1 MLNVYNYYLQDYVSR
16 SPRYS
21 THKKRELRDIYKNIV
36 KMSASE
42 PLYKI
47 ELSEN
52 KQRCALSIKESALTL
67 KDINQKLQAT
77 PMLHN
82 AGVLSSSPDEVQVAL
97 LHRMELSEFPE
108 NSRFDV
114 EVTDMASGQ
123 KNIGVLLPSETVPLP
138 EGSYSFTV
146 SFEQEQY
153 SFRFNVAAD
162 SSAFDLQS
170 KLADFINK
178 TGIGLDAQVGYHKT
192 TGVSRLELTARQ
204 TGIYGKSS
212 FTLKDTAK
220 PEAAEAGLVEY
231 FGLDRMFTPAQNAR
245 YSINGITYESP
256 ENKVSYDDT
265 LLLSFRSVTESPV
278 TIRPVPDH
286 AGVYDALEEFTVSY
300 NRLIEAGRATIQEN
314 KSSAFLLKGLSHL
327 VASHYSS
334 LSAIGISADEE
345 GYLTLDS
352 EKVNRATVSGDAET
366 VLRTDASF
374 LKALDNRLE
383 SIILNPMRFVDKKL
397 VAYPDPSAPLSERT
411 SPYTT
416 SIYSGMLFNNY
427 C

>member
-21 THKKRELRDIYKNIV
+21 THKRRELRDIYKNIM

-47 ELSEN
+47 DLSES
-52 KQRCALSIKESALTL
+52 KQACALSIKESALAL
-67 KDINQKLQAT
+67 KDVNHRLQDT

-82 AGVLSSSPDEVQVAL
+82 AGVHSSSPDTVQASL

-108 NSRFDV
+108 HTKYNV
-114 EVTDMASGQ
+114 EVSNLASGQ
-123 KNIGVLLPSETVPLP
+123 KNVGHLLPSDKAPLP

-170 KLADFINK
+170 KLSDFINK
-178 TGIGLDAQVGYHKT
+178 TGIGLQAEVGYHKES
-192 TGVSRLELTARQ
+192 GVSRMELTARQ

-212 FTLKDTAK
+212 FTLTDTGK
-220 PEAAEAGLVEY
+220 PEGAEMGLVEV
-231 FGLDRMFTPAQNAR
+231 FGLDREAAPAQNAR
-245 YSINGITYESP
+245 YSINGVSYESP
-256 ENKVSYDDT
+256 ENTVTYEDT
-265 LLLSFRSVTESPV
+265 LSLTFRSATDTPV
-278 TIRPVPDH
+278 TVRPIPDR
-286 AGVYDALEEFTVSY
+286 AAVYDALEEFTVSY
-300 NRLIEAGRATIQEN
+300 NRLIQAGRNTVQEN
-314 KSSAFLLKGLSHL
+314 KSSAYLLQGFSHL

-334 LSAIGISADEE
+334 LSSIGITADEE
-345 GYLTLDS
+345 GYLTLDP
-352 EKVNRATVSGDAET
+352 EKVNQAAVSGDAEL
-366 VLRTDASF
+366 VLRSDSSF
-374 LKALDNRLE
+374 LKALDSRLE
-383 SIILNPMRFVDKKL
+383 SVILNPMRYVDKKL
-397 VAYPDPSAPLSERT
+397 VAYPDPSAPISERT

>member
-21 THKKRELRDIYKNIV
+21 THKKRELRDIYKNIM

-47 ELSEN
+47 DLSES
-52 KQRCALSIKESALTL
+52 KQICALSIKENALAL
-67 KDINQKLQAT
+67 KDVNQKLQGT

-82 AGVLSSSPDEVQVAL
+82 AGIHSSDSSSVQVSL

-108 NSRFDV
+108 HARYTV
-114 EVTDMASGQ
+114 EVANPASGQ
-123 KNIGVLLPSETVPLP
+123 KNIGHLLPSEEAPLP

-153 SFRFNVAAD
+153 SFRFNVAAE

-170 KLADFINK
+170 KLSDFINK
-178 TGIGLDAQVGYHKT
+178 TGIGLQAEVGYHKE
-192 TGVSRLELTARQ
+192 TGVSRIELHARQ

-212 FTLKDTAK
+212 FTLKDTEK
-220 PEAAEAGLVEY
+220 PEGAEAGLVEV
-231 FGLDRMFTPAQNAR
+231 FGLNREAAPAQNAR
-245 YSINGITYESP
+245 YTVNGVSYESP
-256 ENKVSYDDT
+256 ENTVAYEDT
-265 LLLSFRSVTESPV
+265 LLLTFRSATDAPV
-278 TIRPVPDH
+278 TIRPIPDR
-286 AGVYDALEEFTVSY
+286 AAVYDALEEFTVSY
-300 NRLIEAGRATIQEN
+300 NKLIQAGRNTVQEN
-314 KSSAFLLKGLSHL
+314 KSSAYLLRGLSHL

-334 LSAIGISADEE
+334 LSSIGITANEE
-345 GYLTLDS
+345 GYLTLDP
-352 EKVNRATVSGDAET
+352 EKVNQAAVSGDAESI
-366 VLRTDASF
+366 LRSDSSF
-374 LKALDNRLE
+374 LKALDHRLE
-383 SIILNPMRFVDKKL
+383 SIILNPMRYVDKKL